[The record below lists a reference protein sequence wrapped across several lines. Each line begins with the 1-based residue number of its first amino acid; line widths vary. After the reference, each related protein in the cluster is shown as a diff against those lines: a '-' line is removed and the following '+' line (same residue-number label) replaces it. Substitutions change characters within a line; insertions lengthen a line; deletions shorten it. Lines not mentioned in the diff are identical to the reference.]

1 MAFKKKPSLDV
12 DNVFK
17 LGGVDKKGKACPKQI
32 EGFYV
37 GSRTVEGD
45 QGTSTI
51 HVFQTSKGK
60 VGIWGSKT
68 LNTTLS
74 AEDAGYMIRVTYLG
88 KKKLTKGRTQ
98 HMYDI
103 EIDEDQRSEE
113 AAADTEEGEEG
124 LEASDESEDSE
135 DTEDEEEAEEDEE
148 PAAPALAASSA
159 AERKA
164 KVQALVNKRKQA

>member
-51 HVFQTSKGK
+51 HVFQTAKGK
-60 VGIWGSKT
+60 LGIWGSKT

-74 AEDAGYMIRVTYLG
+74 ADDIGYMVRVTYLG

-113 AAADTEEGEEG
+113 AASDESEDEG

-135 DTEDEEEAEEDEE
+135 DTEDEEEVESEEDEE
-148 PAAPALAASSA
+148 PAPALAASSA